1 MQDDGDADV
10 ARARDGDGLLNLR
23 DGPDVRELVEDE
35 VDGRR
40 QLAAVVGER
49 LAAELVDALPHH
61 DGEQEGERLVGIRE
75 DAEDRHLRVR
85 VAESVKLHLIVFEQA
100 AHTGGGDGSEAHVAG
115 DDDGLEGLARRD
127 LEVLVVH
134 EGEVLIGRQTAAV
147 GGSHAVGVALEVGRL
162 PRPIRVSGRVARP
175 EAAGEAGDAHRRRG
189 GTALARDVAL
199 SLLDL
204 QEKQVERGFE
214 VLIVLAGLGHGEQRQ
229 QARQVVVLRREPV
242 AQQRDEGGVQHLL
255 GVLPEW
261 VSRLAVA
268 IGVHDVAV
276 DERQDVGVRLHVLER
291 VVVHGFIEIDGVE
304 RLHLVAVVREQEP
317 RVLEERALGVGD
329 EIARVEL
336 TDVRG
341 DVVERLAG
349 AGAAHDQNVQVAVEF
364 GVELG
369 AMQGEAEVLREDEVV
384 VLRGEVAELLALL
397 ERAPSCRTALLTG
410 AEVAHEGEVAQP
422 EEPDDDAH
430 GQARQHGVGGH
441 VEMGGCIGDEG
452 PHEGEAV
459 APVLEELPAEGRH
472 RLPIAIPKIETYDG
486 DRQRHQ
492 SRGRDLLV
500 DFRVSLALS
509 HKRPSFLTLASR
521 QGAGERDGDGGAG
534 GRRGSLREALVAP
547 EAEIVLG
554 ADAVGV
560 TGAGAVVALKSR
572 RLPTH
577 GDAVRA
583 DDALAARLYLVE
595 QVPEVGGG

>member
-1 MQDDGDADV
+1 MHLLDVEPSADV
-10 ARARDGDGLLNLR
+10 TLVNPRAAGA
-23 DGPDVRELVEDE
+23 DE
-35 VDGRR
+35 VDGLGLVHGLHEPCDRHGER
-40 QLAAVVGER
+40 QVNDVGKCPVGKLGTELLHDQDLTVHSVVQLEAVVEHAVRSPVNLRRGDAV
-49 LAAELVDALPHH
+49 LGGLHALGGDVLLVV
-61 DGEQEGERLVGIRE
+61 EIERLVGVQERMDDRQPLGAVHQVGLRPHGVE
-75 DAEDRHLRVR
+75 DAAGFRLDAGELTSRVVRSLGGDRVSQVAVATYVGHALAHLVVQDVVEHLRVVAGGVVPLTGDIEELAVADLLLEQR
-85 VAESVKLHLIVFEQA
+85 RVDDAHLDQRVRAELVVQARERGEHGFLLLVAHGVVAGVAEGYGGGEQA
-100 AHTGGGDGSEAHVAG
+100 LLD
-115 DDDGLEGLARRD
+115 LA
-127 LEVLVVH
+127 
-134 EGEVLIGRQTAAV
+134 
-147 GGSHAVGVALEVGRL
+147 
-162 PRPIRVSGRVARP
+162 
-175 EAAGEAGDAHRRRG
+175 
-189 GTALARDVAL
+189 DVAL

-255 GVLPEW
+255 GVLPEG

-341 DVVERLAG
+341 DVVERLTG
-349 AGAAHDQNVQVAVEF
+349 AGAAHDQNVQ
-364 GVELG
+364 
-369 AMQGEAEVLREDEVV
+369 
-384 VLRGEVAELLALL
+384 
-397 ERAPSCRTALLTG
+397 
-410 AEVAHEGEVAQP
+410 
-422 EEPDDDAH
+422 
-430 GQARQHGVGGH
+430 
-441 VEMGGCIGDEG
+441 
-452 PHEGEAV
+452 
-459 APVLEELPAEGRH
+459 
-472 RLPIAIPKIETYDG
+472 
-486 DRQRHQ
+486 
-492 SRGRDLLV
+492 
-500 DFRVSLALS
+500 VSLALS

-534 GRRGSLREALVAP
+534 GRRGALREALVAP